1 MTELETQVV
10 KIQLGDNRQASSFV
24 FTLAETIDISGTE
37 LYVICEMPLFNP
49 AAKEECQRIAEAI
62 TASLKRSYRKT
73 YRASI
78 FENAL
83 ATINEELA
91 KLVTLG
97 KTHWLGKLN
106 AVVAVKN
113 NNILSV
119 ATVGKISALLYR
131 EGKFVSVTEASS
143 NNQPLKTFEQ
153 FSEGK
158 LKLND
163 MFILSTSQLLNHISI
178 DRIKSLLD
186 QNELPLAAQSMIEY
200 LQSEMGPEV
209 ACGTIF
215 ALQVEA
221 GSITDEEVDLGQYL
235 AGPQE
240 DDEQES
246 GKSWIPPKIKSK
258 VTTGAST
265 GMLIAK
271 NFAGDLKNKY
281 LKPSFWR
288 GVADRSGESVS
299 IVQGHL
305 KKTAAKF
312 QPSQISNFSR
322 QKKFFL
328 ISAVILLL
336 ALVANLMI
344 VRVNKNQTEMVQSAS
359 AQLEQIE
366 SKLNDSNAAI
376 LYGDEAQAAGLL
388 SEAQELIADL
398 PAEFPDDAQRNLAQE
413 LRTMADDLSKK
424 LSKVEQ
430 ANVTNLGSLGNAQ
443 HLIDLPNFLAT
454 ETNRTIVS
462 YNKTSTVIADNALRS
477 SESILD
483 SIALNNNLAAIYN
496 GSELFIWDI
505 NGDIVTG
512 RFTTGI
518 PSTADFGGIKTYP
531 TNNRVYII
539 DRSVG
544 QIKSYTTTGRTF
556 GGQTTSVTDD
566 VVRDAVDLAIDGNIY
581 VLSGGTIHKFNAGSK
596 QPFNSAITDFSDAGK
611 LYTEIN
617 YQNIYVLDPSKRRI
631 VILNKDGGM
640 VQTLTS
646 DQFTDMRDFA
656 VNESARNIH
665 ILNGS
670 ELLRVSF

>member
-24 FTLAETIDISGTE
+24 FTLAETIDTSGTE
-37 LYVICEMPLFNP
+37 LYVICEMPMLNP
-49 AAKEECQRIAEAI
+49 AAKDECQRIAEAI

-131 EGKFVSVTEASS
+131 EGKFVSITEASN

-158 LKLND
+158 LKLGD
-163 MFILSTSQLLNHISI
+163 IFILSTSQLLNHISI

-186 QNELPLAAQSMIEY
+186 NNELPLAAQSMIEY

-235 AGPQE
+235 AGPQ
-240 DDEQES
+240 DQTEQEQQP
-246 GKSWIPPKIKSK
+246 SWIPPKIKSK
-258 VTTGAST
+258 ISTTAST
-265 GMLIAK
+265 GILIAK
-271 NFAGDLKNKY
+271 NLANDLKNKY
-281 LKPSFWR
+281 FKPSFWR
-288 GVADRSGESVS
+288 GVFERSGESVS

-312 QPSQISNFSR
+312 QPSHISSFSR

-328 ISAVILLL
+328 ITAAILFI
-336 ALVANLMI
+336 ALVANLIIIRM
-344 VRVNKNQTEMVQSAS
+344 NKNQTAIIQSAS
-359 AQLEQIE
+359 AQLQQIE

-376 LYGDEAQAAGLL
+376 LYGDEAQAASLL
-388 SEAQELIADL
+388 AQAQELIAAL
-398 PAEFPDDAQRNLAQE
+398 PTEFPDDAQRNLAQD
-413 LRTMADDLSKK
+413 LRAMANDLNSK

-443 HLIDLPNFLAT
+443 HLINLPNHLAT

-462 YNKTSTVIADNALRS
+462 YNKTTTVIADNELRA

-496 GSELFIWDI
+496 GSELFIWDL
-505 NGDIVTG
+505 GSDILTG
-512 RFTTGI
+512 RFSAGI
-518 PSTADFGGIKTYP
+518 PSAADFGGIKTYP
-531 TNNRVYII
+531 VNNRVYII

-544 QIKSYTTTGRTF
+544 QVKSYTTTGRTF
-556 GGQTTSVTDD
+556 GGQTTSITND
-566 VVRDAVDLAIDGNIY
+566 VISDAADLAIDGNIY
-581 VLSGGTIHKFNAGSK
+581 ILSRGTIYKFNSGQK
-596 QPFNSAITDFSDAGK
+596 QPFNSAVTDFSNVGK
-611 LYTEIN
+611 LYTEVGF
-617 YQNIYVLDPSKRRI
+617 QNIYVLDPSKRRI

-640 VQTLTS
+640 VKTLTS

-656 VNESARNIH
+656 VDENARLIYV
-665 ILNGS
+665 LNGS